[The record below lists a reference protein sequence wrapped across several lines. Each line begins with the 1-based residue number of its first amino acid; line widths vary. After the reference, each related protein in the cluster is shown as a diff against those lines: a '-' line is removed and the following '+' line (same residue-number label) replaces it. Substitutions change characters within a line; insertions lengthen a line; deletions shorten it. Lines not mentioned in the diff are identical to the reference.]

1 MRFTTARLCGGKALM
16 AISADILDI
25 DMDRAAGIME
35 AEGCRIKER
44 DEMMLVFDWN
54 GMETTLYSQ
63 GKVMFLPQTDRAK
76 CISDATEI
84 LEKVRRGRCAS
95 GSDGYSQCP
104 VIYDDDYPR
113 AWTRSRLWL

>member
-25 DMDRAAGIME
+25 DMDRAAKILE
-35 AEGCRIKER
+35 AEGCTIKER

-76 CISDATEI
+76 CISDATEL
-84 LEKVRRGRCAS
+84 LEKVR
-95 GSDGYSQCP
+95 
-104 VIYDDDYPR
+104 
-113 AWTRSRLWL
+113 